1 MKTSR
6 QTLERDFFRTL
17 NRFVEPAVRKGL
29 LSPRCAPLGLILL
42 ESTGFKSGATRSTP
56 LLATR
61 VGKYTVVSTVR
72 GKKSFWVKNLQKTPD
87 ISFHQGGRVKQAKSF
102 VFTPETNFEAPS
114 VLPAPVAA
122 IASLVAKRSKK
133 SWAFAVLQTQD

>member
-29 LSPRCAPLGLILL
+29 FSPRYTPVGLILL

-56 LLATR
+56 LLATS
-61 VGKYTVVSTVR
+61 VGNYTFISTVR
-72 GKKSFWVKNLQKTPD
+72 GKRSFWVKNLQKQPD
-87 ISFHQGGRVKQAKSF
+87 ISFHKGGQVKQAKSF
-102 VFTPETNFEAPS
+102 VITHETDFDAANALPTPIATFAR
-114 VLPAPVAA
+114 VL
-122 IASLVAKRSKK
+122 AKRSNKG
-133 SWAFAVLQTQD
+133 WAFAVLQTQN